1 MNGSPPSVSR
11 LNSLSNTLS
20 IRAKYIAA
28 FLIVSILSIM
38 VVTLVALPVVQNG
51 LTQQIGTV
59 LHNSAQAEGRAIGDI
74 LVRQVDRL
82 LTFSLGTAMVTTL
95 VERNAEYPPDAAAV
109 QSRLADRDQQWQ
121 KAGDQDALIMSY
133 LDNPAARRLMDYQ
146 VAFPEHVEVFV
157 TDRFGG
163 LVAATQRPSDF
174 YQADEAWW
182 QAAWNNGQGA
192 IHMGQ
197 PAWDESSRTFAMI
210 IAVPVR
216 DSTGQVIGILRS
228 TYRLADVVKSVEAA
242 RWGTTGRAK
251 VVLPNGQYLTN
262 GTEVASIEADM
273 LRRVPAQGAVSTPY
287 QGIARLISRAP
298 VVATTAEAVVTELG
312 WLILLHQDQQES
324 LRPVNDT
331 IRTSLLAALGALL
344 VTGGLALIFA
354 QQISKPLVVLSGAV
368 DRFAKGD
375 YSQRVVLRRGDEL
388 GILSQRFN
396 HMATTIAAQTEGLR
410 AEVARADAARRE
422 ADAARTEIAAQLQT
436 IGQQQTLLRE
446 MSVPILPLTA
456 GTWVMPLIGVID
468 QQRMVQLQEQA
479 LGTLERSA
487 AHYLIIDVTGV
498 PVIDAPV
505 SLGLV
510 QIVYAARLLGT
521 ATILV
526 GIRPEVAE
534 TLVNSGT
541 DLSGFEI
548 HSSLQSAVTAVLRP
562 IIST

>member
-20 IRAKYIAA
+20 IRTKYIAA

-121 KAGDQDALIMSY
+121 KAGDQDALVMSY
-133 LDNPAARRLMDYQ
+133 LDNPVARRLMDYQ

-262 GTEVASIEADM
+262 GTEVASIEAGM

-287 QGIARLISRAP
+287 QGITRLISRAP

-562 IIST
+562 VIST